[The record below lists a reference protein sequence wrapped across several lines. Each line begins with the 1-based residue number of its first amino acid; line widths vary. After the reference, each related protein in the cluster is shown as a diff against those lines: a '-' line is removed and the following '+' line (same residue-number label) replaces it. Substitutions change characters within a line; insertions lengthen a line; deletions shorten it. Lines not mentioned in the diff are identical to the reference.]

1 MDANGPKTNE
11 WKLYGCL
18 KVSDSNGIVYKK
30 NDYYSIWNIPRMK
43 PGEIIEGK
51 CNITVM
57 YGKSGNNPQI
67 TLEEFLAP
75 DEYQIQCVW
84 KEWEYDPIYS
94 NTIKVTVE
102 DPEGDELKALELY
115 REGLKL
121 IKEKNWSSA
130 ERKFEEIIE
139 IYPQSVY
146 APKILARIGFIHR
159 WAEPNIEKR
168 LSISKRLLEEY
179 PGKGYN
185 DAAIREVQWCYE
197 KKNDTIGA
205 RMYLESIAHCY
216 Y

>member
-1 MDANGPKTNE
+1 MNMRALKQNKYFLLFTYIILATPTINLSGQQFNANITIWTEKNTYLTQEPIWVFIKIENMDANGPKTNE

-84 KEWEYDPIYS
+84 KE
-94 NTIKVTVE
+94 
-102 DPEGDELKALELY
+102 
-115 REGLKL
+115 
-121 IKEKNWSSA
+121 
-130 ERKFEEIIE
+130 
-139 IYPQSVY
+139 
-146 APKILARIGFIHR
+146 
-159 WAEPNIEKR
+159 
-168 LSISKRLLEEY
+168 
-179 PGKGYN
+179 
-185 DAAIREVQWCYE
+185 
-197 KKNDTIGA
+197 
-205 RMYLESIAHCY
+205 
-216 Y
+216 